1 MPYQPHSSYLDG
13 WLMGWSRPIQDCQC
27 TSVTAIQTGGWLPP
41 NFLRVKFYQLL
52 PKLSQDH
59 YHGLNCVSSS
69 KYSHHPHFYWGQWSY
84 FELDRQVMHRVCPCG
99 YSNLTKYGQHTSCVT
114 FWDNCWLVWY
124 RPGDDQHTPWQYPS
138 ILLDIFDYYMNQA
151 QKLEKAKVWQTL
163 GCMCHRPY

>member
-1 MPYQPHSSYLDG
+1 VRTVPISHGLDGSHTTVPVPMPYQPHSSYLDG

-99 YSNLTKYGQHTSCVT
+99 YSNLTKYGQRTSCVT
-114 FWDNCWLVWY
+114 FWDNC
-124 RPGDDQHTPWQYPS
+124 
-138 ILLDIFDYYMNQA
+138 
-151 QKLEKAKVWQTL
+151 
-163 GCMCHRPY
+163 